1 MRFKGELC
9 ILMSATGFSLMP
21 IFAKLAYAGGASTST
36 VLIFRFLFAF
46 IMLWAFIFIKGYK
59 FRVTV
64 KQFILLAV
72 LGGFLYAGSALM
84 LFSSYRFI
92 SAGLSEV
99 LIFTYPAMVLIIS
112 VIAYKEKL
120 ELNKVFAILL
130 SAIGT
135 ALVAYVPGQAFSLK
149 GVTLALIAALFYALY
164 VAFIGYKEFKSIN
177 PVVMTGYV
185 TLFAAFVFIVYGL
198 INGNIGFSF
207 KDSSWVY
214 MLLLSF
220 MSTSMAI
227 LTFCQGSKIIGVTK
241 ASIISTV
248 EPVEAIIFGAVI
260 LGEKLTFYMILGALI
275 TIMAVISIHIFKYN
289 DML

>member
-1 MRFKGELC
+1 LKFKGELL
-9 ILMSATGFSLMP
+9 ILMSSTGFSLMP

-36 VLIFRFLFAF
+36 VLTFRFLFAF
-46 IMLWAFIFIKGYK
+46 IMLWVYIFIRGYNYK
-59 FRVTV
+59 VTS
-64 KQFILLAV
+64 KQLKLLAV
-72 LGGFLYAGSALM
+72 LGGLLYAGSALT
-84 LFSSYRFI
+84 LFSSYKFI

-99 LIFTYPAMVLIIS
+99 LIFTYPAMVLVIS
-112 VIAYKEKL
+112 IIAYKEKL
-120 ELNKVFAILL
+120 ELNKVFAIIL

-149 GVTLALIAALFYALY
+149 GVGLALIAAFFYALY
-164 VAFIGYKEFKSIN
+164 VAFIGYKEFKSIH

-185 TLFAAFVFIVYGL
+185 VLFAAIVFIIYGF
-198 INGNIGFSF
+198 INGSVSF
-207 KDSSWVY
+207 NFKASSWIY

-227 LTFCQGSKIIGVTK
+227 LTFCQGSKMIGVTK

-260 LGEKLTFYMILGALI
+260 LGERLTFYMILGAII

-289 DML
+289 DMV